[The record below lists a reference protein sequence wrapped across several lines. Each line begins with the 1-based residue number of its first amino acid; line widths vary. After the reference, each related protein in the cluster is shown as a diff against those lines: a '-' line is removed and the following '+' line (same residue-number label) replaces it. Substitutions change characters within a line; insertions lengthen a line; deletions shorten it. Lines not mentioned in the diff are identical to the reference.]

1 MKRIII
7 LTVILGL
14 SQALCAQ
21 TSADTTDVPKGEILQ
36 KVDLGIEAG
45 VSFLKNIRS
54 PYSASPSYVIR
65 LPLMA
70 HLKLAERWNLNVGL
84 RYDFQWD
91 ILRYNVT
98 PTEGGGIDI
107 LTTPTTGRQTATA
120 FHSYLGIPLELEWL
134 LTPRSRNGLRLSADI
149 YAAYAVSEY
158 LTIRTLDARN
168 TYSHGMRS
176 GTYKEVVESDDPMFQ
191 PWKLEIGLKV
201 STDAIGLLHGIRFFT
216 NLLPTYIDPAKD
228 GKIYTSGITLFL

>member
-1 MKRIII
+1 MKHIII
-7 LTVILGL
+7 LSVILSL
-14 SQALCAQ
+14 SQVLCAQ
-21 TSADTTDVPKGEILQ
+21 TNADTADVPRGEILQ

-45 VSFLKNIRS
+45 FSLLNNSHS
-54 PYSASPSYVIR
+54 PYSASHSYVLR

-70 HLKLAERWNLNVGL
+70 HLNLSRHWNLNVGL
-84 RYDFQWD
+84 CYDFQWD
-91 ILRYNVT
+91 KLRYNVT
-98 PTEGGGIDI
+98 PIEGGGIDI

-134 LTPRSRNGLRLSADI
+134 LTPNSRSGLRLSADI

-168 TYSHGMRS
+168 TYNGMRS

-216 NLLPTYIDPAKD
+216 NLLPTYIDPATN

>member
-45 VSFLKNIRS
+45 FSLLNNERS
-54 PYSASPSYVIR
+54 PYSASHSYVLR

-70 HLKLAERWNLNVGL
+70 HLKLSQRWNLNVGL

-98 PTEGGGIDI
+98 PAEGGGIEL

-120 FHSYLGIPLELEWL
+120 FHSYLGIPLELEWM
-134 LTPRSRNGLRLSADI
+134 LTPASSNGLRLSADI

-168 TYSHGMRS
+168 TYNGMRS
-176 GTYKEVVESDDPMFQ
+176 GTYKEVVESDDPMFK

-216 NLLPTYIDPAKD
+216 NLLPTYIAPATNQ
-228 GKIYTSGITLFL
+228 KIYTYGITFFL

>member
-7 LTVILGL
+7 LAVILSMSPFL
-14 SQALCAQ
+14 IAQ
-21 TSADTTDVPKGEILQ
+21 TSTDTTVVPHEKILQ

-45 VSFLKNIRS
+45 ISLLNNSHS
-54 PYSASPSYVIR
+54 PYSASPSYVFR
-65 LPLMA
+65 LPLTA

-91 ILRYNVT
+91 ILRHNVT
-98 PTEGGGIDI
+98 PAEGGGIEL

-134 LTPRSRNGLRLSADI
+134 LTPNSRSGLRLSADI

-168 TYSHGMRS
+168 TYYGMQR

-216 NLLPTYIDPAKD
+216 NLLPTYIDPATNQ
-228 GKIYTSGITLFL
+228 KIYTSGITLFL

>member
-1 MKRIII
+1 MKHIII
-7 LTVILGL
+7 LSVILSL
-14 SQALCAQ
+14 SQVLYAQ
-21 TSADTTDVPKGEILQ
+21 TNADTTDVPRGEILQ

-45 VSFLKNIRS
+45 FSLLNNSHS
-54 PYSASPSYVIR
+54 PYSASRSYVLR

-91 ILRYNVT
+91 ILRHNVT
-98 PTEGGGIDI
+98 PAKGGGIDI
-107 LTTPTTGRQTATA
+107 LTTPTTGRQTATV

-134 LTPRSRNGLRLSADI
+134 LTPGSRNGLRLSADI

-168 TYSHGMRS
+168 TYNGMRS

-216 NLLPTYIDPAKD
+216 NLLPTYIDPATN

>member
-1 MKRIII
+1 MKHIII
-7 LTVILGL
+7 LSVILSL
-14 SQALCAQ
+14 SQVLYAQ
-21 TSADTTDVPKGEILQ
+21 TNADTTDVPRGEILQ

-45 VSFLKNIRS
+45 FSLLNNSHS
-54 PYSASPSYVIR
+54 PYSASRSYVLR

-91 ILRYNVT
+91 ILRHNVK
-98 PTEGGGIDI
+98 PAEGGGIDI

-168 TYSHGMRS
+168 TYNGMRS

-216 NLLPTYIDPAKD
+216 NLLPTYIDPATN

>member
-1 MKRIII
+1 MKHIII
-7 LTVILGL
+7 LSVILSL
-14 SQALCAQ
+14 SQVLYAQ
-21 TSADTTDVPKGEILQ
+21 TNADTTDVPRGEILQ

-45 VSFLKNIRS
+45 FSLLNNSHS
-54 PYSASPSYVIR
+54 PYSASRSYVLR

-91 ILRYNVT
+91 ILRHNVK
-98 PTEGGGIDI
+98 PAEGGGIDI
-107 LTTPTTGRQTATA
+107 LTTPTTGRQTATV

-134 LTPRSRNGLRLSADI
+134 LTPGSRNGLRLSADI

-168 TYSHGMRS
+168 TYNGMRS

-216 NLLPTYIDPAKD
+216 NLLPTSIDPATN

>member
-7 LTVILGL
+7 LTVILSL

-21 TSADTTDVPKGEILQ
+21 TSTDTTDMPKGEILQ

-45 VSFLKNIRS
+45 FSFLNNSHS
-54 PYSASPSYVIR
+54 PYSASRSYVLR

-91 ILRYNVT
+91 ILRHNVT
-98 PTEGGGIDI
+98 PAEGGGIEL

-120 FHSYLGIPLELEWL
+120 FHSYLGIPLELGWL
-134 LTPRSRNGLRLSADI
+134 LTPSSRNGLRLSADI

-168 TYSHGMRS
+168 TYNGMRS
-176 GTYKEVVESDDPMFQ
+176 STYKEVVESDDPMFQ

-216 NLLPTYIDPAKD
+216 NLLPTYIDPATNQ
-228 GKIYTSGITLFL
+228 KIYTSGITLFL

>member
-1 MKRIII
+1 MKRFII
-7 LTVILGL
+7 LIVILSL
-14 SQALCAQ
+14 SQVLCAQ
-21 TSADTTDVPKGEILQ
+21 TSTDTTDVPQGEILQ

-45 VSFLKNIRS
+45 FSFLNNSHS
-54 PYSASPSYVIR
+54 PYSASRSYVLR

-91 ILRYNVT
+91 ILRHNVT
-98 PTEGGGIDI
+98 PAEGGGIEF

-134 LTPRSRNGLRLSADI
+134 LTPSSRNGLRLSANI
-149 YAAYAVSEY
+149 YAAYAISEY

-168 TYSHGMRS
+168 TYYGMRS

-216 NLLPTYIDPAKD
+216 NLLPTYIDPATNQ
-228 GKIYTSGITLFL
+228 KIYTSGITLFL

>member
-1 MKRIII
+1 MKRI
-7 LTVILGL
+7 LLLAVILSL
-14 SQALCAQ
+14 THALCAQ
-21 TSADTTDVPKGEILQ
+21 TSVDTTDAPQDKILQ
-36 KVDLGIEAG
+36 KVDLGMEAG
-45 VSFLKNIRS
+45 ISLLNNSHS
-54 PYSASPSYVIR
+54 PYSASHSYVLR

-70 HLKLAERWNLNVGL
+70 HLNLSRHWNLNVGL

-91 ILRYNVT
+91 KLRYNVT
-98 PTEGGGIDI
+98 PIEGGGIDI
-107 LTTPTTGRQTATA
+107 LTTPTTGRQTATM

-134 LTPRSRNGLRLSADI
+134 LTPNSRSGLRLSADI

-168 TYSHGMRS
+168 TYNGMRS
-176 GTYKEVVESDDPMFQ
+176 GNYREVVESDDPMFQ

-216 NLLPTYIDPAKD
+216 NLLPTYIDPSSNQ
-228 GKIYTSGITLFL
+228 KIYTSGITFFL

>member
-7 LTVILGL
+7 LTIILSL
-14 SQALCAQ
+14 AHALCAQ
-21 TSADTTDVPKGEILQ
+21 TSADTTDVPQGEILQ

-45 VSFLKNIRS
+45 FSFLNNSHS
-54 PYSASPSYVIR
+54 PYSASRSYVLR

-70 HLKLAERWNLNVGL
+70 HLRLAERWNLNAGL
-84 RYDFQWD
+84 CYDFQWD

-98 PTEGGGIDI
+98 PAEDGGIDI
-107 LTTPTTGRQTATA
+107 LTTPTTGRQTATV

-134 LTPRSRNGLRLSADI
+134 LTPGSRNGLRLSADI

-168 TYSHGMRS
+168 TYHGMRS

-216 NLLPTYIDPAKD
+216 NLLPTYVDPATNQ
-228 GKIYTSGITLFL
+228 KIYASGITLFL